1 MSHLYWFGV
10 RSLQVMFDLYF
21 GCLHDPTWCFYVLTD
36 RSLVSD
42 VIVVAVGL
50 QTVNSSAEWDWS
62 DIFPVTGD
70 GWKKGGEW
78 EPEHCTARYH
88 MAVII
93 PSRDRDSNLKALLRH
108 LIPILRRQLIH
119 FRIFVVEQ
127 AIITKLLLLLPTCPV
142 NLLIIN

>member
-1 MSHLYWFGV
+1 
-10 RSLQVMFDLYF
+10 
-21 GCLHDPTWCFYVLTD
+21 VLTD
-36 RSLVSD
+36 SSRVSH

-50 QTVNSSAEWDWS
+50 LKVNSSAEWDWS

-78 EPEHCTARYH
+78 KPENCTARYH

-93 PSRDRDSNLKALLRH
+93 PFRDRDAHLKALLRH
-108 LIPILRRQLIH
+108 LIPILRRQFIH

-127 AIITKLLLLLPTCPV
+127 VIINKLLLLLPICRY
-142 NLLIIN
+142 N